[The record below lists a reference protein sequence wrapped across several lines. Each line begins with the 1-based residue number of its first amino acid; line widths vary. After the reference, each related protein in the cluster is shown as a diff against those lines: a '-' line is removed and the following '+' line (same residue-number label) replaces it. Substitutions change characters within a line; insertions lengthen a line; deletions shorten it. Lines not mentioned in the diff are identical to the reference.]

1 MAETKKLTSS
11 YIRGFHNR
19 KSTGASKF
27 VRKTER
33 SVSSQRHIQ
42 TPRSGLTKHSR
53 GFKDQRRGVQISDKT
68 LIKEFDIAFQ
78 MNHNLTET
86 QSQRF
91 AKQYGNN
98 DPMSK

>member
-1 MAETKKLTSS
+1 MKTYGS
-11 YIRGFHNR
+11 
-19 KSTGASKF
+19 STGASKF
-27 VRKTER
+27 VGKTER

-68 LIKEFDIAFQ
+68 LIKEFYIAFQ
-78 MNHNLTET
+78 MNHNLTES

-91 AKQYGNN
+91 AK
-98 DPMSK
+98 